1 MSLHVQIKERMKEA
15 LKSKDAIRLSVLR
28 NIMSACTNELVA
40 TGGTPQDVLSD
51 ELTMSVITRLAKQRK
66 DSIDQFTKGGRPEL
80 ADQETKELD
89 VLQEFLPTLM
99 SLDEILPIA
108 EAKKN
113 ELGITDPS
121 KKGML
126 IGALM
131 KELTGR
137 ADGGD
142 VKKAVEQLLS

>member
-80 ADQETKELD
+80 ADQETKELG